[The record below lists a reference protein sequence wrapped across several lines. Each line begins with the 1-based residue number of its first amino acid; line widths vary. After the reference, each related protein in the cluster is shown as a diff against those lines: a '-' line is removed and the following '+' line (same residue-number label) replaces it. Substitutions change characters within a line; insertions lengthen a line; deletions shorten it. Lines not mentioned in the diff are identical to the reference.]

1 MNMCAG
7 ACVCVCVCAH
17 VRTHVYALRIVSM
30 DKIVC
35 FTNSLIIII
44 INSTEY
50 IQFHNQSS
58 FNDT

>member
-7 ACVCVCVCAH
+7 ACVCVCA
-17 VRTHVYALRIVSM
+17 RTHVYALRIVSM

-44 INSTEY
+44 INCTEY
-50 IQFHNQSS
+50 IQFYSQSS